1 MDDFL
6 EFDSDKKAVK
16 SINLDDFSFEDLK
29 EYIQELKDEIQR
41 AELEVKKKSK
51 AQKEAEKFFK

>member
-1 MDDFL
+1 MDDLL
-6 EFDSDKKAVK
+6 EFNDEKKLVK
-16 SINLDDFSFEDLK
+16 SINLDDFGFEDLK

-51 AQKEAEKFFK
+51 AQKKAEKFFK